1 MCTTHHQHWVMICGF
16 VLACSLPLPTQAIEG
31 QTLNP
36 AVRELETPA
45 PVDSRQHRLAT
56 APDGRLL
63 LSWVEETTDRTGA
76 AVRYATRE
84 GQAWSQPRTVVT
96 VHDKLA
102 DGPVV
107 MGLTDGT
114 LAASWMV
121 SRSTPASPYA
131 ADLYLARSRDG
142 GQTWIQPIQPY
153 GEAARIYD
161 AQMSLSALAD
171 GKLALVWT
179 DQRGIRQL
187 PQSGSEGSYRL
198 MATVVDGN
206 GTPGPER
213 LLDGDVC
220 SCCSVGSAA
229 QGQEVLTVYRD
240 HRAGE
245 VRDIAVVHW
254 GQDGASA
261 PRLLYDDRFVIN
273 GCPSNGPAIARWRS
287 QVVAAWFAAPGG
299 QGRVQAAFSADAGAS
314 FGKPVLLDTDAVGY
328 VDALLLDD
336 GSALVSWRARQADSP
351 DQKLTVAR
359 VSSEASVT
367 DTLTVHIGSF
377 DKWPSKYP
385 YMKRAGDH
393 VFLAWTD
400 PEQKRVRVATL
411 PLDTLRRARGVPRP
425 IAAQ

>member
-1 MCTTHHQHWVMICGF
+1 MRTTHHKHWVMICGF
-16 VLACSLPLPTQAIEG
+16 VLACSLPLPAQAIEG
-31 QTLNP
+31 QALHP
-36 AVRELETPA
+36 AVREIETPA
-45 PVDSRQHRLAT
+45 PFGSRQHRLAT

-63 LSWVEETTDRTGA
+63 LSWVEEATDRTGA
-76 AVRYATRE
+76 AIRYATRE
-84 GQAWSQPRTVVT
+84 GQVWSQPRTVVT

-121 SRSTPASPYA
+121 SRSTPESPYA
-131 ADLYLARSRDG
+131 ADLYLARSRDD
-142 GQTWIQPIQPY
+142 GQIWTQPIKPY
-153 GEAARIYD
+153 GKAARIYD
-161 AQMSLSALAD
+161 AQMSPSALAD
-171 GKLALVWT
+171 GKLALIWT

-187 PQSGSEGSYRL
+187 PQGGSEGSYRL

-213 LLDGDVC
+213 LLDDDIC

-229 QGQEVLTVYRD
+229 QGQQVLTVYRD

-245 VRDIAVVHW
+245 VRDITVVRW
-254 GQDGASA
+254 GQDGSSA
-261 PRLLYDDRFVIN
+261 PRLLHDDQFVIN
-273 GCPSNGPAIARWRS
+273 GCPSNGPAIATWKSRA
-287 QVVAAWFAAPGG
+287 VAAWFAAPGG
-299 QGRVQAAFSADAGAS
+299 QGRAQAAFSTDGGAN
-314 FGKPVLLDTDAVGY
+314 FGKPVVLDTDAVGY

-351 DQKLTVAR
+351 DQKLRVAG
-359 VSSEASVT
+359 VSPHAGVT
-367 DTLTVHIGSF
+367 GTLTVHVGSF

-393 VFLAWTD
+393 VLLAWTD
-400 PEQKRVRVATL
+400 PEQKRVRVVSF
-411 PLDTLRRARGVPRP
+411 PLDALALAPAVTGR
-425 IAAQ
+425 IAAE